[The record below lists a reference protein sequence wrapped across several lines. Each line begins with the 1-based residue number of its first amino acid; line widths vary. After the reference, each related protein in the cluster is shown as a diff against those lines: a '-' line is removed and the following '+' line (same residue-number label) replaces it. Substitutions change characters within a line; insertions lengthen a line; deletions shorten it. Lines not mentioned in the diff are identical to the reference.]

1 MKVMGILNA
10 TPDSFFA
17 ASRTGPEEA
26 AERALSM
33 ERAGAD
39 ILDIGGESTR
49 PGTAY
54 VDEQTEMARVIPVIR
69 AIRKSGCQLPLS
81 VDTRKFSVAQAAW
94 KEGATWVNDVSA
106 LQDDP
111 RLADFVAESGM
122 NVILMHAIGTP
133 KTMQLSPQYTDVVQ
147 QVCDFLGKAVDRA
160 LATGISATRIVVDPG
175 IGFGKTKD
183 HNIALIQ
190 ALPQI
195 KSLGFPVLVGLSRKS
210 LIGDLLKVQPEDR
223 LAGSLAGALA
233 CLVRGADLI
242 RVHDV
247 PETVGALTVFQALT
261 KGAGSWTGF

>member
-17 ASRTGPEEA
+17 ASRTGPEGA

-54 VDEQTEMARVIPVIR
+54 VDDQTELARVIPVLQ
-69 AIRKSGCQLPLS
+69 AIRQSGCRLPLS
-81 VDTRKFSVAQAAW
+81 VDTRKYSVAQAAW
-94 KEGATWVNDVSA
+94 KEGATWINDVSA

-111 RLADFVAESGM
+111 NLAAFAADRGM
-122 NVILMHAIGTP
+122 TVVLMHSAGTP
-133 KTMQLSPQYTDVVQ
+133 KTMQLSPHYTDVVQ
-147 QVCDFLGKAVDRA
+147 QVCDFLSQAVDRA
-160 LATGISATRIVVDPG
+160 LAAGISASRIVLDPG

-190 ALPQI
+190 ALPQL

-233 CLVRGADLI
+233 CLIHGADLV

-247 PETVGALTVFQALT
+247 AETVGALTVFQALT
-261 KGAGSWTGF
+261 KGAD